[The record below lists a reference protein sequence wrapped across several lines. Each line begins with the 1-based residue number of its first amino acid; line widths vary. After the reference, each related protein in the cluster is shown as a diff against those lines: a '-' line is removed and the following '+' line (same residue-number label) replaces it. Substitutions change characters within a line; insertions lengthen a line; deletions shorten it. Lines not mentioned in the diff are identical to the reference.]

1 VSDGSDG
8 RLNLEGKLIVDVRN
22 LTKVYN
28 GRVKAVDNI
37 SFGVSEGEVFGFL
50 GPNGAGKSTTIKMLT
65 TLLRPTSGTAL
76 VVGYD
81 IIRQPNEVRRS
92 VGVVHQEYT
101 ADEDLTG
108 YENII
113 LIADLYGIPR
123 EVSKRRASELLKL
136 VDLESAADRKV
147 STYSGGMRRRL
158 RARLWFDKQS
168 KASVPR

>member
-1 VSDGSDG
+1 M
-8 RLNLEGKLIVDVRN
+8 IDVRG

-37 SFGVSEGEVFGFL
+37 SFGVKEGEIFGFL
-50 GPNGAGKSTTIKMLT
+50 GPNGAGKTTTIKMLT
-65 TLLRPTSGTAL
+65 TLLRPTTGTAL
-76 VVGYD
+76 VVGHD
-81 IIRQPNEVRRS
+81 ITREPNEVRRS

-123 EVSKRRASELLKL
+123 EVSKKRAAELL
-136 VDLESAADRKV
+136 
-147 STYSGGMRRRL
+147 
-158 RARLWFDKQS
+158 
-168 KASVPR
+168 